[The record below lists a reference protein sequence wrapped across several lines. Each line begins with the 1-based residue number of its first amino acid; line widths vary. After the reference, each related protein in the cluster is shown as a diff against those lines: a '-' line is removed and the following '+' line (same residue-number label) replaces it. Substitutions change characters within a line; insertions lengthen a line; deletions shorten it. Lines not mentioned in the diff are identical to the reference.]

1 MAQPIVLIAHNIRS
15 IWNIGT
21 LFRTGDAF
29 GVDHIHLTGY
39 TAQPPRKE
47 ISKTALG
54 AEKWIPWSYTK
65 DPLEVIEKRREEGF
79 MIVALEKNDES
90 IAINTLKSDKPICLI
105 IGHEVLGVNEDLLKA
120 SDTIAH
126 IAMQGKKESLNVSVA
141 TGIAL
146 YAIRSLENLK

>member
-1 MAQPIVLIAHNIRS
+1 MSSIVILAHNIRS

-54 AEKWIPWSYTK
+54 AEEWIPWSYTK
-65 DPLEVIEKRREEGF
+65 DPLEAVEKRRSEGF
-79 MIVALEKNDES
+79 LIVALEKNDRS
-90 IAINTLKSDKPICLI
+90 IAINTLNSDKPICLI
-105 IGHEVLGVNEDLLKA
+105 IGHEILGVNDELLNA
-120 SDTIAH
+120 SDTVVH
-126 IAMQGKKESLNVSVA
+126 IAMQGKKESLNVAVA

-146 YAIRSLENLK
+146 YALRHAR

>member
-1 MAQPIVLIAHNIRS
+1 MPPIVLIAHNIRS

-29 GVDHIHLTGY
+29 GVEHIHLTGY

-54 AEKWIPWSYTK
+54 AEVWIPWSYTK
-65 DPLEVIEKRREEGF
+65 DPLEVIQKRRAEGF
-79 MIVALEKNDES
+79 IIIALEKNDRS
-90 IAINTLKSDKPICLI
+90 IAIDTLRSDKPICMI
-105 IGHEVLGVNEDLLKA
+105 IGHEVLGVNADLLAA
-120 SDTIAH
+120 SDAVVH
-126 IAMQGKKESLNVSVA
+126 INMQGKKESLNVSVA

-146 YAIRSLENLK
+146 YALQQKEV